1 MMERF
6 VEIVGAAN
14 AIREDARM
22 QPYMTE
28 WRGTYQGR
36 AALVLSPENVAEVSA
51 ILKLA
56 SETNTKIVTQG
67 GNTGLTGAQIPFEH
81 GREILLSTR
90 RLNRVRNVDAASDVM
105 IVEAGVTLAQAQN
118 AAAAEN
124 RLFPLSLAS
133 EGSCSIGGNIATN
146 AGGTAVIAYGNMRDL
161 VLGLEVVLASGE
173 IWNGIKAL
181 RKDNAGY
188 DLKQMFIGS
197 EGTLG
202 IITAASLRLF
212 AQPRA
217 RVVALVGLNS
227 PAEAIALY
235 AQAREIAGLSLTAL
249 ELIPRFG
256 LDIMVK
262 HMGKG
267 NPIAKAF
274 PWYVLI
280 ELSGAD
286 SFISLAERML
296 EILPENAAIAQSE
309 RQANELWSLREGL
322 SEAQKFEGA
331 SIKHDVSVPISSL
344 AEFIRQ
350 ALAELAQK
358 FPRVRPLPFG
368 HLGDG
373 NLHFNI
379 SQPEGENSAD
389 FRAKT
394 GEINA
399 ILHGL
404 TRQFG
409 GSIAAEHGIG
419 RLKRELLE
427 QVKSPVEME
436 MMRGLKRM
444 LDPQNILNPGK
455 VV

>member
-1 MMERF
+1 MIERF
-6 VEIVGAAN
+6 VGIVGEAHV
-14 AIREDARM
+14 IREDAAM

-36 AALVLSPENVAEVSA
+36 AALVLSPGSTAEVSA

-56 SETNTKIVTQG
+56 SETGTKIVTQG

-81 GREILLSTR
+81 GGEILLSTR
-90 RLNRVRNVDAASDVM
+90 RLTKIRRVDAASDAM
-105 IVEAGVTLAQAQN
+105 IVEAGVTLAAAQN
-118 AAAAEN
+118 AARAAD

-212 AQPRA
+212 PAPRGRA
-217 RVVALVGLNS
+217 VALAGLNS

-235 AQAREIAGLSLTAL
+235 AQAREKAGLSLTAL

-256 LDIMVK
+256 MDMMVK

-267 NPIAKAF
+267 DPIAKAF
-274 PWYVLI
+274 PWYVLV

-286 SFISLAERML
+286 SFISHVERML

-344 AEFIRQ
+344 SDFIAET
-350 ALAELAQK
+350 LAELAQK
-358 FPRVRPLPFG
+358 FPGCRPLPFG
-368 HLGDG
+368 HAGDG

-394 GEINA
+394 PEINA
-399 ILHGL
+399 LVHGFAL
-404 TRQFG
+404 KFG

-419 RLKRELLE
+419 RMKRELLAE
-427 QVKSPVEME
+427 VKSPVEME

-444 LDPQNILNPGK
+444 LDPANILNPGK